1 MPVKIRQLISR
12 SPTQWVRGW
21 LRVLG
26 PPFIALTIVVS
37 LLGAAIVSQT
47 AHLDLRLWILSAISL
62 VLIHFG
68 TSSLN
73 DYFDFRSGTDN
84 INQTPTP
91 LSGGSRVIQEG
102 MLSPRALL
110 AGGSLFIAIGSS
122 IGIYLAML
130 KGWLILAL
138 GIIGVFLAV
147 GYVHPKVNLSKR
159 GFGEMAVAV
168 AFGPI
173 MLSGVYYVQT
183 QAIDLNVILIGCL
196 MGLLA
201 GCTLWINEIPD
212 YEADKTTGKTN
223 WVVRL
228 GKKKA
233 SYVYV
238 AWLFLIYL
246 FTFILI
252 ANNILPKSSLIVLVT
267 FIFAIKASRTAL
279 RNYNE
284 VEKLLPANALTIALT
299 LTYGILLSAA
309 FLIQQ
314 S

>member
-1 MPVKIRQLISR
+1 M
-12 SPTQWVRGW
+12 
-21 LRVLG
+21 G

-37 LLGAAIVSQT
+37 MLGAAIVSRNTQ
-47 AHLDLRLWILSAISL
+47 LDLRLWILSAVSL

-110 AGGSLFIAIGSS
+110 VGGSLFIAVGSS

-130 KGWLILAL
+130 KGWLILVL

-159 GFGEMAVAV
+159 GFGELAVAV

-183 QAIDLNVILIGCL
+183 QAVDLNVILIGCL

-233 SYVYV
+233 SYVYA
-238 AWLFLIYL
+238 AWVFLIYI

-252 ANNILPKSSLIVLVT
+252 ANNIMPKSSLIVLIT

-299 LTYGILLSAA
+299 LTYGILLSVA
-309 FLIQQ
+309 FLIPQ

>member
-12 SPTQWVRGW
+12 SPTQWVKGW

-37 LLGAAIVSQT
+37 LLGAAIVSRN
-47 AHLDLRLWILSAISL
+47 AHLDLRLWILSALSL

-102 MLSPRALL
+102 MLSPQALL

-130 KGWLILAL
+130 KGWPIFLL

-159 GFGEMAVAV
+159 GLGEFAVAV
-168 AFGPI
+168 SFGPI

-183 QAIDLNVILIGCL
+183 QAVDLNVILIGCL

-238 AWLFLIYL
+238 AWLFLIYFFSL
-246 FTFILI
+246 ILI
-252 ANNILPKSSLIVLVT
+252 TNNILPKFSWIVLAT
-267 FIFAIKASRTAL
+267 LIFSIRSARVAL

-299 LTYGILLSAA
+299 LTYGILLTIA
-309 FLIQQ
+309 FLIPQ